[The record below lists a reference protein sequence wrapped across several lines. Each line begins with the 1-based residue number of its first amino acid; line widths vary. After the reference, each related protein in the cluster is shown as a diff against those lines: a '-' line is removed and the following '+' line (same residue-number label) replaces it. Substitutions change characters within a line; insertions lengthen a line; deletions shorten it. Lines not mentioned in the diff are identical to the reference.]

1 MATME
6 MRRSETIVKYF
17 NRGRKIAWE
26 LQELGAV
33 VNDEQLLTCLLA
45 GLLDKIQLTQEV
57 LLGRQGVTVLK
68 AQELLQATETRTQ
81 RGGSRLHDDGN
92 AFKTAADSK
101 GVAKPKKDGKGIKCY
116 NCNERGHISRECCK
130 PKKGNGGAGG
140 RSGHGSGRGG
150 GRGDGGSSDG
160 AADLA
165 MMAVD
170 VPVGDVNVPEYASLT
185 AGQASTSGEWELDS
199 GASHHRMGGEASL
212 THVKERDP
220 IAIMLADGRVKF
232 ACRSG
237 TAVLM
242 VHGDDAPAKLT
253 LSDVLVVP
261 GLSAPLFSIRQAA
274 GHGFKVEFDN
284 HGVTI
289 KDGDGKVRVRGV
301 TMGKMHI
308 LQTLSRGGAALAA
321 TTPATT
327 ATATFWHR
335 RFGHIGATTL
345 ERTQGV
351 VTGMSLDKNELAMLR
366 QTTCAPCI
374 EGKMTRAPFASG
386 AETAKECLEVI
397 HSDTWGPIQT
407 PSKSGNIFFTTV
419 IDKHSRWKAL
429 VPHKVRGAAKDVL
442 INVVNRWEAQTGKR
456 AKIILTDGA
465 KDYEGPRWDEWT
477 KQKGIKHVT
486 TARYTAEQNS
496 LAERYNRTMAERIRA
511 MLIEAK
517 LDISW

>member
-116 NCNERGHISRECCK
+116 NCNERGHISRECY
-130 PKKGNGGAGG
+130 
-140 RSGHGSGRGG
+140 
-150 GRGDGGSSDG
+150 
-160 AADLA
+160 LA

-237 TAVLM
+237 TAVLT

-289 KDGDGKVRVRGV
+289 KDGDGKVRC
-301 TMGKMHI
+301 
-308 LQTLSRGGAALAA
+308 Q
-321 TTPATT
+321 
-327 ATATFWHR
+327 
-335 RFGHIGATTL
+335 
-345 ERTQGV
+345 
-351 VTGMSLDKNELAMLR
+351 
-366 QTTCAPCI
+366 
-374 EGKMTRAPFASG
+374 
-386 AETAKECLEVI
+386 
-397 HSDTWGPIQT
+397 
-407 PSKSGNIFFTTV
+407 
-419 IDKHSRWKAL
+419 
-429 VPHKVRGAAKDVL
+429 
-442 INVVNRWEAQTGKR
+442 
-456 AKIILTDGA
+456 
-465 KDYEGPRWDEWT
+465 
-477 KQKGIKHVT
+477 
-486 TARYTAEQNS
+486 
-496 LAERYNRTMAERIRA
+496 
-511 MLIEAK
+511 
-517 LDISW
+517 